1 MPTLTDSEILKIA
14 RDKRLVDARAAV
26 ERLRPLAYS
35 RVDGGAYIG
44 PLLKATRDLVR
55 AEHAVRTAEG

>member
-14 RDKRLVDARAAV
+14 RDKRLEDARATV

-35 RVDGGAYIG
+35 RIDGGAYIG
-44 PLLKATRDLVR
+44 PFLRATRDLVR